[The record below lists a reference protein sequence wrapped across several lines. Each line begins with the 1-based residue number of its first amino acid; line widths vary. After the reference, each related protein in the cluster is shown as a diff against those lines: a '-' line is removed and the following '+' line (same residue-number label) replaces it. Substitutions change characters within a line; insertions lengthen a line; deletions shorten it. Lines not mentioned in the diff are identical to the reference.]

1 MDTKALRQ
9 KILDLAIH
17 GKLVPQDPND
27 EPASVLLER
36 IKAEKERL
44 IKEGKIKRSKKSAK
58 TSDTPHYENVPFE
71 VPSSW
76 VWCRLDDIVS
86 FQGGYAYKSNTYVNQ
101 SDWQVIRIG
110 NVKNDNLILDIQP
123 VFVEDVIGK
132 TTEKYLLKKDDI
144 LFTMTGTKGKRD
156 YFYTA
161 KVPSIKK
168 NLLLNQRVGCLRC
181 FSSEINIDFLCL
193 VLKGEYVLD
202 AIFSTETGNVS
213 QGNIGSESTLNLNIA
228 IPPLTEQHRIVVEIE
243 KWFALI
249 DQIEQG
255 KSDLQSTIK
264 QTKSKILDL
273 AIHGKLVPQDP
284 NDEPASELL
293 KRINPN
299 FTPCDNGHYTFD
311 VPSGWITTNLGS
323 IFNVVSAKRIL
334 KSDWKH
340 SGVPF
345 YRAREIAKLSI
356 YGLVDNELYISEEH
370 YNSLKEKFPV
380 PKASDIMISAVGTI
394 GKCYIVKESDKFYYK
409 DASVLCLC
417 NDYQINAKYIYHI
430 MRSEYMLKQMYDNSK
445 GTTVDTITIEK
456 AKQYILP
463 LPPLAEQQRIVA
475 KIEETFSI
483 FDGIQNS
490 LEA

>member
-1 MDTKALRQ
+1 MMDTKALRQ

-58 TSDTPHYENVPFE
+58 SSDTPHYEQMPFE
-71 VPSSW
+71 VPDSWEWTTIGNLCSKIGSGSTPKGSNYSSEG
-76 VWCRLDDIVS
+76 VLFFRSQNVHNDGILLDDIKYISDEVH
-86 FQGGYAYKSNTYVNQ
+86 Q
-101 SDWQVIRIG
+101 SMIG
-110 NVKNDNLILDIQP
+110 TEVLPND
-123 VFVEDVIGK
+123 
-132 TTEKYLLKKDDI
+132 
-144 LFTMTGTKGKRD
+144 
-156 YFYTA
+156 
-161 KVPSIKK
+161 
-168 NLLLNQRVGCLRC
+168 LLLNITGGSLGRC
-181 FSSEINIDFLCL
+181 AIVPNEID
-193 VLKGEYVLD
+193 K
-202 AIFSTETGNVS
+202 GNVS
-213 QGNIGSESTLNLNIA
+213 QHVCILRPIIISSNYFHALILSTFFSKSMKITGSGREGLPKYNLEQMMFPL
-228 IPPLTEQHRIVVEIE
+228 PPLAEQHRIVTEIE
-243 KWFALI
+243 RWFFLI
-249 DQIEQG
+249 DIIESS
-255 KSDLQSTIK
+255 KEDLQTAIK
-264 QTKSKILDL
+264 QAKNKILDL
-273 AIHGKLVPQDP
+273 AIHGKLVLQDP

-293 KRINPN
+293 KRINPKAEI
-299 FTPCDNGHYTFD
+299 TCDNGHYTFD

>member
-1 MDTKALRQ
+1 MGNITDIGTIDYSNLVYSSNDEDIKQYSLKKGDLLFNRTNSSEWVGKTAIYKGEQPAIYAGYLIRVRPILISSDYLNIVMNSSYYRNWCYNVKTDAVNQSNINAQKLSQLMIPIPPLKEQERIVVEVAKWISLIDTIKNSKEDLQTTIKQAKS
-9 KILDLAIH
+9 KILNLAIH

-27 EPASVLLER
+27 EPA
-36 IKAEKERL
+36 I
-44 IKEGKIKRSKKSAK
+44 
-58 TSDTPHYENVPFE
+58 
-71 VPSSW
+71 
-76 VWCRLDDIVS
+76 
-86 FQGGYAYKSNTYVNQ
+86 
-101 SDWQVIRIG
+101 
-110 NVKNDNLILDIQP
+110 
-123 VFVEDVIGK
+123 
-132 TTEKYLLKKDDI
+132 
-144 LFTMTGTKGKRD
+144 
-156 YFYTA
+156 
-161 KVPSIKK
+161 
-168 NLLLNQRVGCLRC
+168 
-181 FSSEINIDFLCL
+181 
-193 VLKGEYVLD
+193 
-202 AIFSTETGNVS
+202 
-213 QGNIGSESTLNLNIA
+213 
-228 IPPLTEQHRIVVEIE
+228 
-243 KWFALI
+243 
-249 DQIEQG
+249 
-255 KSDLQSTIK
+255 
-264 QTKSKILDL
+264 
-273 AIHGKLVPQDP
+273 
-284 NDEPASELL
+284 ELL
-293 KRINPN
+293 KRINPD

>member
-1 MDTKALRQ
+1 MGNITNVGTIDYSNLVYSSNNEDIKLYSLEKDDLLFNRTNSSEWVGKTAIYKKEQPAIYAGYLIRIRPILIFSDYLNTVMNSSYYRNWCYNVKTDAVNQ
-9 KILDLAIH
+9 SNINAQKLSKLMIPIPPLKEQERIVVEVAKWISLINTIKNSKEDLQTTIKQAKSKILNLAIH

-27 EPASVLLER
+27 EPA
-36 IKAEKERL
+36 I
-44 IKEGKIKRSKKSAK
+44 
-58 TSDTPHYENVPFE
+58 
-71 VPSSW
+71 
-76 VWCRLDDIVS
+76 
-86 FQGGYAYKSNTYVNQ
+86 
-101 SDWQVIRIG
+101 
-110 NVKNDNLILDIQP
+110 
-123 VFVEDVIGK
+123 
-132 TTEKYLLKKDDI
+132 
-144 LFTMTGTKGKRD
+144 
-156 YFYTA
+156 
-161 KVPSIKK
+161 
-168 NLLLNQRVGCLRC
+168 
-181 FSSEINIDFLCL
+181 
-193 VLKGEYVLD
+193 
-202 AIFSTETGNVS
+202 
-213 QGNIGSESTLNLNIA
+213 
-228 IPPLTEQHRIVVEIE
+228 
-243 KWFALI
+243 
-249 DQIEQG
+249 
-255 KSDLQSTIK
+255 
-264 QTKSKILDL
+264 
-273 AIHGKLVPQDP
+273 
-284 NDEPASELL
+284 ELL
-293 KRINPN
+293 KRINPD

-483 FDGIQNS
+483 FDGIQN
-490 LEA
+490 

>member
-58 TSDTPHYENVPFE
+58 SSDTPHYEQMPFE
-71 VPSSW
+71 VPDSWEWTKIGNLCSKIGSGSTPKGSNYSSEG
-76 VWCRLDDIVS
+76 VLFFRSQNVHNDGILLDDIKYISDEVH
-86 FQGGYAYKSNTYVNQ
+86 Q
-101 SDWQVIRIG
+101 SMIG
-110 NVKNDNLILDIQP
+110 TEVLPND
-123 VFVEDVIGK
+123 
-132 TTEKYLLKKDDI
+132 
-144 LFTMTGTKGKRD
+144 
-156 YFYTA
+156 
-161 KVPSIKK
+161 
-168 NLLLNQRVGCLRC
+168 LLLNITGGSLGRC
-181 FSSEINIDFLCL
+181 AIVPNEID
-193 VLKGEYVLD
+193 K
-202 AIFSTETGNVS
+202 GNVS
-213 QGNIGSESTLNLNIA
+213 QHVCILRPIIISSNYFHALILSTFFSKSMKITGSGREGLPKYNLEQMMFPL
-228 IPPLTEQHRIVVEIE
+228 PPLAEQHRIVTEIE
-243 KWFALI
+243 RWFFLI
-249 DQIEQG
+249 DIIESS
-255 KSDLQSTIK
+255 KEDLQTAIK
-264 QTKSKILDL
+264 QAKNKILDL

-293 KRINPN
+293 KRINPKAEI
-299 FTPCDNGHYTFD
+299 TCDNGHYTFD

-417 NDYQINAKYIYHI
+417 NDYQINTKYIYHI

>member
-58 TSDTPHYENVPFE
+58 SSDTPHYEQMPFE
-71 VPSSW
+71 VPDSWEWTTIGNLCSKIGSGSTPKGSNYSSEG
-76 VWCRLDDIVS
+76 VLFFRSQNVHNDGILLDDIKYISDEVH
-86 FQGGYAYKSNTYVNQ
+86 Q
-101 SDWQVIRIG
+101 SMIG
-110 NVKNDNLILDIQP
+110 TEVLPND
-123 VFVEDVIGK
+123 
-132 TTEKYLLKKDDI
+132 
-144 LFTMTGTKGKRD
+144 
-156 YFYTA
+156 
-161 KVPSIKK
+161 
-168 NLLLNQRVGCLRC
+168 LLLNITGGSLGRC
-181 FSSEINIDFLCL
+181 AIVPNEID
-193 VLKGEYVLD
+193 K
-202 AIFSTETGNVS
+202 GNVS
-213 QGNIGSESTLNLNIA
+213 QHVCILRPIIISSNYFHALILSTFFSKSMKITGSGREGLPKYNLEQMMFPL
-228 IPPLTEQHRIVVEIE
+228 PPLAEQHRIVTEIE
-243 KWFALI
+243 RWFFLI
-249 DQIEQG
+249 DIIESS
-255 KSDLQSTIK
+255 KEDLQTAIK
-264 QTKSKILDL
+264 QAKNKILDL
-273 AIHGKLVPQDP
+273 AIHGKLVLQDP

-293 KRINPN
+293 KRINPKAEI
-299 FTPCDNGHYTFD
+299 TCDNGHYTFD

-417 NDYQINAKYIYHI
+417 NDYQINTKYIYHI

>member
-1 MDTKALRQ
+1 MDTKKLRQ

-44 IKEGKIKRSKKSAK
+44 IKEGKIKKSKKSTKA
-58 TSDTPHYENVPFE
+58 SDTPHYPYLLPNGWE
-71 VPSSW
+71 
-76 VWCRLDDIVS
+76 WCNLEDIVCELKYGTS
-86 FQGGYAYKSNTYVNQ
+86 EKSLSVGKIAVLRMGNITNVGTIDYSNLVYSSNNEDIKLYSLEKDDLLFNRTNSSEWVGKTAIYKKEQPAIYAGYLIRIRPILIFSDYLNTVMNSSYYRNWCYNVKTDAVNQ
-101 SDWQVIRIG
+101 S
-110 NVKNDNLILDIQP
+110 N
-123 VFVEDVIGK
+123 
-132 TTEKYLLKKDDI
+132 
-144 LFTMTGTKGKRD
+144 
-156 YFYTA
+156 
-161 KVPSIKK
+161 
-168 NLLLNQRVGCLRC
+168 
-181 FSSEINIDFLCL
+181 INAQKL
-193 VLKGEYVLD
+193 
-202 AIFSTETGNVS
+202 S
-213 QGNIGSESTLNLNIA
+213 QLMIP
-228 IPPLTEQHRIVVEIE
+228 IPPLKEQERIVVEVA
-243 KWFALI
+243 KWISLI
-249 DQIEQG
+249 DTIKNSKE
-255 KSDLQSTIK
+255 DLQTTIK
-264 QTKSKILDL
+264 QAKSKILNL

-284 NDEPASELL
+284 NDEPAIELL
-293 KRINPN
+293 KRINPD

>member
-1 MDTKALRQ
+1 MSNTWFRLRRGFF
-9 KILDLAIH
+9 LSFF
-17 GKLVPQDPND
+17 P
-27 EPASVLLER
+27 
-36 IKAEKERL
+36 
-44 IKEGKIKRSKKSAK
+44 
-58 TSDTPHYENVPFE
+58 SDTPHYENVPFE
-71 VPSSW
+71 VPESW
-76 VWCRLDDIVS
+76 VWTTLGEVGTWQSGGTPSRSNKTYYGGNIPWLKTGDLNDGLISDIPESITEEAVANS
-86 FQGGYAYKSNTYVNQ
+86 SAKINPTGSV
-101 SDWQVIRIG
+101 
-110 NVKNDNLILDIQP
+110 LIAMYGAT
-123 VFVEDVIGK
+123 IGK
-132 TTEKYLLKKDDI
+132 LGILTFPATTNQACCACIEFNAIIQLYLFYFLLSQRNEFI
-144 LFTMTGTKGKRD
+144 AKGGGGAQPNISK
-156 YFYTA
+156 
-161 KVPSIKK
+161 
-168 NLLLNQRVGCLRC
+168 
-181 FSSEINIDFLCL
+181 EIIVNTFIPL
-193 VLKGEYVLD
+193 
-202 AIFSTETGNVS
+202 
-213 QGNIGSESTLNLNIA
+213 
-228 IPPLTEQHRIVVEIE
+228 PPLSEQQHIVMEIE

-249 DQIEQG
+249 DQIEQS
-255 KSDLQSTIK
+255 KVNLQTIIK

-284 NDEPASELL
+284 NDEPAIELL
-293 KRINPN
+293 KRINPD

>member
-1 MDTKALRQ
+1 MSNTWFRLRRGFFLSFFPSDTPHYPYLLPNGWEWCNLEDIVCELKYGTSEKSLSVGKIAVLRMGNITKVGTIEYSNLVYSSNNEDIKLYSLEKDDLLFNRTNSSEWVGKTAIYKKEQ
-9 KILDLAIH
+9 PAIYAGYLIRIRPILIFSDYLNTVMNSSYYRNWCYNVKTDAVNQSNINAQKLSQLMIPIPPLKEQERIVVEVAKWISLIDTIKNSKEDLQTTIKQAKSKILNLAIH

-27 EPASVLLER
+27 EPA
-36 IKAEKERL
+36 I
-44 IKEGKIKRSKKSAK
+44 
-58 TSDTPHYENVPFE
+58 
-71 VPSSW
+71 
-76 VWCRLDDIVS
+76 
-86 FQGGYAYKSNTYVNQ
+86 
-101 SDWQVIRIG
+101 
-110 NVKNDNLILDIQP
+110 
-123 VFVEDVIGK
+123 
-132 TTEKYLLKKDDI
+132 
-144 LFTMTGTKGKRD
+144 
-156 YFYTA
+156 
-161 KVPSIKK
+161 
-168 NLLLNQRVGCLRC
+168 
-181 FSSEINIDFLCL
+181 
-193 VLKGEYVLD
+193 
-202 AIFSTETGNVS
+202 
-213 QGNIGSESTLNLNIA
+213 
-228 IPPLTEQHRIVVEIE
+228 
-243 KWFALI
+243 
-249 DQIEQG
+249 
-255 KSDLQSTIK
+255 
-264 QTKSKILDL
+264 
-273 AIHGKLVPQDP
+273 
-284 NDEPASELL
+284 ELL
-293 KRINPN
+293 KRINPD

>member
-1 MDTKALRQ
+1 MLPNGWEWCNLEDIVCELKYGTSEKSLSVGKIAVLRMGNITNVGTIDYSNLVYSSNNEDIKLYSLEKDDLLFNRTNSSEWVGKTAIYKKEQPAIYAGYLIRIRPILIFSDYLNTVMNSSYYRNWCYNVKTDAVNQSNINAQKLSQLMIPIPPLKEQERIVVEVAKWISLIDTIKNSKEDLQTTIKQAKS
-9 KILDLAIH
+9 KILNLAIH

-27 EPASVLLER
+27 EPA
-36 IKAEKERL
+36 I
-44 IKEGKIKRSKKSAK
+44 
-58 TSDTPHYENVPFE
+58 
-71 VPSSW
+71 
-76 VWCRLDDIVS
+76 
-86 FQGGYAYKSNTYVNQ
+86 
-101 SDWQVIRIG
+101 
-110 NVKNDNLILDIQP
+110 
-123 VFVEDVIGK
+123 
-132 TTEKYLLKKDDI
+132 
-144 LFTMTGTKGKRD
+144 
-156 YFYTA
+156 
-161 KVPSIKK
+161 
-168 NLLLNQRVGCLRC
+168 
-181 FSSEINIDFLCL
+181 
-193 VLKGEYVLD
+193 
-202 AIFSTETGNVS
+202 
-213 QGNIGSESTLNLNIA
+213 
-228 IPPLTEQHRIVVEIE
+228 
-243 KWFALI
+243 
-249 DQIEQG
+249 
-255 KSDLQSTIK
+255 
-264 QTKSKILDL
+264 
-273 AIHGKLVPQDP
+273 
-284 NDEPASELL
+284 ELL
-293 KRINPN
+293 KRINPD

>member
-58 TSDTPHYENVPFE
+58 SSDTPHYPYLLPNGWE
-71 VPSSW
+71 
-76 VWCRLDDIVS
+76 WCNLEDIVCELKYGTS
-86 FQGGYAYKSNTYVNQ
+86 EKSLSVGKIAVLRMGNITNVGTIDYSNLVYSSNNEDIKLYSLEKDDLLFNRTNSSEWVGKTAIYKKEQPAIYAGYLIRIRPILIFSDYLNTVMNSSYYRNWCYNVKTDAVNQ
-101 SDWQVIRIG
+101 S
-110 NVKNDNLILDIQP
+110 N
-123 VFVEDVIGK
+123 
-132 TTEKYLLKKDDI
+132 
-144 LFTMTGTKGKRD
+144 
-156 YFYTA
+156 
-161 KVPSIKK
+161 
-168 NLLLNQRVGCLRC
+168 
-181 FSSEINIDFLCL
+181 INAQKL
-193 VLKGEYVLD
+193 
-202 AIFSTETGNVS
+202 S
-213 QGNIGSESTLNLNIA
+213 QLMIP
-228 IPPLTEQHRIVVEIE
+228 IPPLKEQERIVVEVA
-243 KWFALI
+243 KWISLI
-249 DQIEQG
+249 NTIKNSKE
-255 KSDLQSTIK
+255 DLQTTIK
-264 QTKSKILDL
+264 QAKSKILNL

-284 NDEPASELL
+284 NDEPAIELL
-293 KRINPN
+293 KRINPD

-417 NDYQINAKYIYHI
+417 NDYQINTKYIYHI